1 MKQLFLA
8 CGTAVTMLATI
19 PAQAQFAKVEDAVDY
34 RQSVF
39 TIMANHMGRLSAMV
53 RGQVAFDAA
62 KAQDSA
68 RLIDQLAKMPWEAF
82 PAGSNTNISKLKG
95 DPWKDAAQ
103 FRQHQDKLMAETAKL
118 VPAAASV
125 DSLRAQMGAV
135 GASCKACHDSFR
147 Q

>member
-1 MKQLFLA
+1 MKQVLMT
-8 CGTAVTMLATI
+8 CVTAFTVFSAAS
-19 PAQAQFAKVEDAVDY
+19 AQAQFAKVEDAVDY

-62 KAQDSA
+62 KAQESA
-68 RLIDQLAKMPWEAF
+68 RLIEQMAKMPWEAF
-82 PAGSNTNISKLKG
+82 PIGSNIAMSKLKG

-103 FRQHQDKLMAETAKL
+103 FRQHQDKLIAETAKL

-125 DSLRAQMGAV
+125 DSLRAQIGAV